1 MSGRTRI
8 DVISLTEADLPG
20 MTAVETA
27 CFSDPWSEESLRQ
40 ALLDPL
46 IAVYGVRVG
55 DLLVAYGGWQCVAR
69 EGSLLSIGVLP
80 AFRRRGCGEAI
91 LRAILSD
98 AERRAD
104 FLTLEVRASNLPA
117 LRLYEKHGFL
127 PVGRRA
133 GYYDHPRED
142 AVLMTRYFKDAKE
155 TPL

>member
-1 MSGRTRI
+1 MI
-8 DVISLTEADLPG
+8 DVFPLSEADLR
-20 MTAVETA
+20 AAAAIEAA

-55 DLLVAYGGWQCVAR
+55 DLLVAYGGWQCIAG
-69 EGSLLSIGVLP
+69 EGYMLNLGVLP
-80 AFRRRGCGEAI
+80 AFRRRGFGEAI
-91 LRAILSD
+91 LRAMLAD

-133 GYYDHPRED
+133 GYYEHPRED